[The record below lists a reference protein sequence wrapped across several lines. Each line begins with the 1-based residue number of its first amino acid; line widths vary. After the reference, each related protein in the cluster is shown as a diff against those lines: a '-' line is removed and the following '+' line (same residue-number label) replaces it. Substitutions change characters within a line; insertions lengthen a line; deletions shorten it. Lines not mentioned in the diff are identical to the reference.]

1 MLSSKI
7 NVLFNTTFTMTVMTY
22 YLQTT
27 TCRHKPRIWKK
38 LLCLVFHVDQRY
50 QMPDKLKEAPSI
62 IGSKKLLYENRQSEK
77 AVVLGHT
84 VL

>member
-27 TCRHKPRIWKK
+27 ICRHKPRIQKK

-50 QMPDKLKEAPSI
+50 QKPDKLKEAPSI
-62 IGSKKLLYENRQSEK
+62 IWSKKLLYENRQSEK
-77 AVVLGHT
+77 TVILGHT
-84 VL
+84 VM